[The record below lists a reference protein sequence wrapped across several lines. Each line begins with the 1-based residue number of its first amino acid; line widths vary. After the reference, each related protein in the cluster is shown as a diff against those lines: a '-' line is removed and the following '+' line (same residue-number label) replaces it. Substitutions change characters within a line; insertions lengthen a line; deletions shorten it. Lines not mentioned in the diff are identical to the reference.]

1 MMPVVVV
8 MESLLKSYWHIIVS
22 LAALIRLFSS
32 YFSTLLS
39 DRKKKKVYYRVQ
51 CVCPLIALPSV
62 LTLAV
67 EPGAFPG
74 F

>member
-1 MMPVVVV
+1 MMPVGQLMMPVVVV

-39 DRKKKKVYYRVQ
+39 VFAR
-51 CVCPLIALPSV
+51 LLP
-62 LTLAV
+62 
-67 EPGAFPG
+67 FPQ